1 MPSID
6 PLTTSHAPSGSF
18 PIPVDPTGTER
29 GAASG
34 RDTRSVDGTSR
45 GGARVSA
52 ERGLAVA
59 SGGGAPLSGSSEPFV
74 PLAPFSLE
82 EAELAN
88 RDVEALALKYL
99 FSNGAATGRQ
109 IADQIG
115 LPFRLIQEFLLH
127 LKVERLVTHR
137 GTSSVNDYVYE
148 LTDPGRD
155 RVRAHS
161 ERSTYF
167 GAAPV
172 SLCDYVAGVKAQS
185 VREQQ
190 PSIADLC
197 RAFSDLLLSV
207 EMIGLV
213 GQAVHA
219 GNGLFLYGAPGN
231 GKTSIAQRITRAFDD
246 GLWIPRAVGA
256 SGEIVRLFDPSNH
269 QELPYPD
276 QEGLLND
283 VEIDRRWVRI
293 RRPTIVVGGE
303 LAMDN
308 LEITNNKLTGISE
321 APLQMKANGGTLV
334 IDDFGRQKMSTREL
348 LNRWIIPLESGFDF
362 LELASG
368 RRIQVPFDQMI
379 VFSTNLEP
387 KELVDEAFLRR
398 IPYKIEVRDPT
409 EAEFRKLFRE
419 LAEQESI
426 ECAPE
431 VLNYLVDQ
439 YYTSVGRS
447 MRFCHPRDLLRQIK
461 NFCSFADQPLSV
473 TRKAIDAAA
482 KTYFAAM

>member
-1 MPSID
+1 VKHLPEANEVTPVPSFD
-6 PLTTSHAPSGSF
+6 PLTSSSSPSGSF
-18 PIPVDPTGTER
+18 PIPVDPSGADRR
-29 GAASG
+29 GASATEKQNIPSLS
-34 RDTRSVDGTSR
+34 DTT
-45 GGARVSA
+45 
-52 ERGLAVA
+52 
-59 SGGGAPLSGSSEPFV
+59 EPFV

-172 SLCDYVAGVKAQS
+172 SLCDYVAGVQAQS
-185 VREQQ
+185 VRDQQ

-231 GKTSIAQRITRAFDD
+231 GKTSIAQRITRAFSD

-269 QELPYPD
+269 QELPHPD
-276 QEGLLND
+276 HEGLLND

-348 LNRWIIPLESGFDF
+348 LNRWIIPLESGYDF

-409 EAEFRKLFRE
+409 EDEFRKLFRE
-419 LAEQESI
+419 LADRDSI
-426 ECAPE
+426 DCAPE
-431 VLNYLVDQ
+431 ILDYLLDH

-447 MRFCHPRDLLRQIK
+447 MRFCHPRDLLRQIR

-473 TRKAIDAAA
+473 TRKAVDAAA